1 VKTNKKPPFRRRRL
15 GRKLRAMREAAGL
28 TIEVAAARLELSRSS
43 LFRLETGETRA
54 SVHVIKSMMDEYD
67 IRDDD
72 LLDAAREAL
81 KPSPYAKYGV
91 TDTRYVEVEADAARV
106 YEFAGLSL
114 PGLLQTEAYMRA
126 VFEHGHRRTPKQL
139 ENDVKVRSMRKQRLT
154 SDDDPLELVA
164 IIDEAALRREVGG
177 PEVMCVQLA
186 HLVEM
191 AALPAVTL
199 QVLPLASGLHNG
211 MHGAFILLEF
221 YEPLDGDLLYHAYV
235 TGALH
240 IEDEAE
246 LRKARLVFEALRRE
260 ALNPAESVAL
270 IEQLAALRS

>member
-1 VKTNKKPPFRRRRL
+1 MKTKPPFRRRRV

-54 SVHVIKSMMDEYD
+54 NVHVIKSMMDEYD

-81 KPSPYAKYGV
+81 KPSPYAMYGV
-91 TDTRYVEVEADAARV
+91 TDAGYADIEADAACV
-106 YEFAGLSL
+106 YEFASLSL
-114 PGLLQTEAYMRA
+114 PGLLQTEAYMQE
-126 VFEHGHRRTPKQL
+126 VFEHGYSRTPRQL
-139 ENDVKVRSMRKQRLT
+139 ENDIKVRLIRKQRLT
-154 SDDDPLELVA
+154 NEEDPLELVA

-177 PEVMCVQLA
+177 ADVMREQLA
-186 HLVEM
+186 HLLEM
-191 AALPAVTL
+191 AALPTVSL
-199 QVLPLASGLHNG
+199 QVLPLTRGLHSG

-221 YEPLDGDLLYHAYV
+221 YEPQEEDLLYHEYV

-240 IEDEAE
+240 IEEE
-246 LRKARLVFEALRRE
+246 KEVRKARPNLLDLGRA
-260 ALNPAESVAL
+260 
-270 IEQLAALRS
+270 